1 MTFKLSHPHGINTVK
16 LNSVS
21 RLRLLT
27 FNPNSIGKNPKR
39 AQIFEFLKK
48 KDAEWGG
55 QAIFGSFTSQSRG
68 VAVFL
73 KKDVAIEVVE
83 NSIFRDP
90 SGNFVVLNVKFE
102 NSVIT
107 LGCIY
112 GPNVD
117 DPAFFEKT
125 VAKLFIGQYS

>member
-1 MTFKLSHPHGINTVK
+1 MTFKLSHPYGINTVK

-48 KDAEWGG
+48 KDADIVFISDSRICKDIEPIVKAEWGG

-73 KKDVAIEVVE
+73 KKDVAIEVIE

-90 SGNFVVLNVKFE
+90 SGNFVVLNVEIRCF
-102 NSVIT
+102 
-107 LGCIY
+107 
-112 GPNVD
+112 
-117 DPAFFEKT
+117 
-125 VAKLFIGQYS
+125 